1 MQKASI
7 RRYTAEEKQQLLA
20 NLDIEVAHRTRQ
32 FEAWLT
38 DTLANFRTRQE
49 GQILRIPHLVRGIT
63 MAELADKYDGDIQGC
78 LRDLRKEKI
87 GVDTAPIDRGAMKR
101 KWVTSQEADADGRP
115 MSPSKARAAKNPRI
129 MAATPQKK
137 PPFATGSRLPK
148 TPGTARTMRRIPSA
162 APSPSPHKGLRPP
175 ILISHSRPPSRPVS
189 PAKPSTSTT
198 AHSRSVRPPST
209 AIFNPAIPKTLP
221 YPPRWPRK
229 DESMLSI
236 NGSPLANPFEL
247 GLTWLADDPPLREAD
262 EGNKGFRPVSKSQ
275 SRSNSNIVI
284 RRDPSHTS
292 LIASSTSQT
301 TNGTRSR
308 TNSQSDLAPSS
319 SYMASHSRPNSRN
332 DKSLSYFPSSSS
344 GGFSARVAVPTKDGH
359 LLEFDPLQT
368 SPSALDKLE
377 GITDSAKKQ
386 AKDDMSK
393 LMKAAVAKWN
403 IT

>member
-1 MQKASI
+1 
-7 RRYTAEEKQQLLA
+7 
-20 NLDIEVAHRTRQ
+20 
-32 FEAWLT
+32 
-38 DTLANFRTRQE
+38 
-49 GQILRIPHLVRGIT
+49 
-63 MAELADKYDGDIQGC
+63 
-78 LRDLRKEKI
+78 
-87 GVDTAPIDRGAMKR
+87 
-101 KWVTSQEADADGRP
+101 
-115 MSPSKARAAKNPRI
+115 
-129 MAATPQKK
+129 
-137 PPFATGSRLPK
+137 
-148 TPGTARTMRRIPSA
+148 
-162 APSPSPHKGLRPP
+162 
-175 ILISHSRPPSRPVS
+175 
-189 PAKPSTSTT
+189 
-198 AHSRSVRPPST
+198 
-209 AIFNPAIPKTLP
+209 
-221 YPPRWPRK
+221 
-229 DESMLSI
+229 MLSI